1 MSYYVRFKLNVY
13 KIKNALCGLSKYSIV
28 LSICTQS
35 LFAKYCATDKRTQP
49 DIQKKVA

>member
-1 MSYYVRFKLNVY
+1 MHYVDYLNTQLYFLYV
-13 KIKNALCGLSKYSIV
+13 G
-28 LSICTQS
+28 TQS